1 MGIFCYCSTVLLPLF
16 GDVNLFFLFLYIILN
31 HFLFGEFWFA
41 LLWWVL
47 WLFCDYHS
55 AKLITL
61 IGKKKHTAVDSLV

>member
-41 LLWWVL
+41 CCGGYCGSFVT
-47 WLFCDYHS
+47 
-55 AKLITL
+55 I
-61 IGKKKHTAVDSLV
+61 IQRN